1 MEGQRPYTVRS
12 PVGVAEDSLRSRES
26 RVQTLRRI
34 ADRGLGARCVR
45 RGHLCTQPKFNI
57 QSRSRERPKIG
68 RSQGRSP
75 CDQSPAPLGR
85 EICWP
90 RPKPGLKPRERVP
103 TPEGREFSGGGGA
116 APLPGPEPRPGPAPH
131 EQARPRGEEGSAGRG
146 GGAEAPLPPT
156 DTRAE
161 AQAGAAPRTSPTP
174 EGRECSGEGEGAQP
188 LPPYLAPS
196 RGSCRRCHAA
206 GVAGSPLLRREP
218 PATPYGEGCGV
229 RALPFPGSRRK
240 ADPEPPADLQGVPF
254 SHGKPEPTT
263 GCLG

>member
-45 RGHLCTQPKFNI
+45 RGHLCMQPKFNI
-57 QSRSRERPKIG
+57 QSRSRKRPKIG

-146 GGAEAPLPPT
+146 GGAEAPLSPYRHPGRGPSRRCPAYKP
-156 DTRAE
+156 DPGGKRV
-161 AQAGAAPRTSPTP
+161 QRGGGGGPAPS
-174 EGRECSGEGEGAQP
+174 P
-188 LPPYLAPS
+188 LPS
-196 RGSCRRCHAA
+196 
-206 GVAGSPLLRREP
+206 
-218 PATPYGEGCGV
+218 
-229 RALPFPGSRRK
+229 
-240 ADPEPPADLQGVPF
+240 PEPRLVPALSCGGGRRLPTASQGASRNTVW
-254 SHGKPEPTT
+254 
-263 GCLG
+263 